1 LARTKKQDPAKIEVR
16 GKVSVD
22 YEFAGDDLSSPR
34 DGWILPNELRVY
46 AELPDGI
53 HVNVDV
59 VVVEGRAKA
68 RSVTVS
74 ALLGRSIGWQA
85 LSKTPVRDITAVGV
99 LDALRKVTTY
109 DDGAIFGILL
119 PKAEEMDTAHEIV
132 RAAVGY
138 RPRLE
143 GFEVI
148 HDQA

>member
-1 LARTKKQDPAKIEVR
+1 VATKKKEDSGEIR
-16 GKVSVD
+16 GRVHAD
-22 YEFAGDDLSSPR
+22 YDFAGEVSSPR
-34 DGWILPNELRVY
+34 DGWVLPRELQVH

-53 HVNVDV
+53 HVHVDV

-74 ALLGRSIGWQA
+74 ALLEHGVGWQA
-85 LSKTPVRDITAVGV
+85 LSKTPVRDITAAGV

-109 DDGAIFGILL
+109 DDGMVLGLLL
-119 PKAEEMDTAHEIV
+119 PGEGDVAEAREIV

-143 GFEVI
+143 GFER
-148 HDQA
+148 AE